1 VIVRVGAAAT
11 VLVLAACGG
20 GSGTSPS
27 TDCGDC
33 RRLDAGTDVRLGDV
47 SVGVSRCHDG
57 ACSVA
62 IAAADGTDSDRT
74 VHAGDAIEGWR
85 VVSVDGSGLTIRPG

>member
-1 VIVRVGAAAT
+1 VIVRVGAAAG

-27 TDCGDC
+27 TACGDC
-33 RRLDAGTDVRLGDV
+33 RRRDAGTDTRLGDV
-47 SVGVSRCHDG
+47 SVGVSLCHDG

-62 IAAADGTDSDRT
+62 IAAADGTESHRK
-74 VHAGDAIEGWR
+74 VHAGDPIEGWR
-85 VVSVDGSGLTIRPG
+85 VVSVDGSGLSIRPD

>member
-1 VIVRVGAAAT
+1 VIRWLAAA
-11 VLVLAACGG
+11 VMVIAACGD

-33 RRLDAGTDVRLGDV
+33 RRLDAGTDTRLGEV
-47 SVGVSRCHDG
+47 SVGVSLCHDG

-62 IAAADGTDSDRT
+62 IAAADGTESHRRLDS
-74 VHAGDAIEGWR
+74 GDSIEGWR
-85 VVSVDGSGLTIRPG
+85 VVSVDGSGLSIRPG